1 MRLSSCYTY
10 AFNGAQSA
18 CLNDGYISNACMT
31 SNAAIER
38 ASTRIAKRMHT
49 HRTRACAWAT
59 PWLGTLYLGR
69 GRAREG
75 KAVHMRAAPDRER
88 EGDTERVR
96 VTGTLAQKGA
106 CVAGTSIR
114 VDECCS
120 GSKQLRQRELYRSR
134 RRDGSARKLEARLP
148 LYCTHCTLPMPFH
161 AERVTCNHP
170 HRAALVRARP
180 GEEGWAAVRVSDCQQ
195 QRHAGTP
202 AHGLT
207 HPLLHFRTCG
217 NSSWTTPK
225 T

>member
-1 MRLSSCYTY
+1 MT
-10 AFNGAQSA
+10 AGAQHVVYTVQSK
-18 CLNDGYISNACMT
+18 L
-31 SNAAIER
+31 
-38 ASTRIAKRMHT
+38 
-49 HRTRACAWAT
+49 
-59 PWLGTLYLGR
+59 P
-69 GRAREG
+69 RAR
-75 KAVHMRAAPDRER
+75 AHPRTSRRTPDRIPSLL
-88 EGDTERVR
+88 GIP
-96 VTGTLAQKGA
+96 APP
-106 CVAGTSIR
+106 CP
-114 VDECCS
+114 
-120 GSKQLRQRELYRSR
+120 R
-134 RRDGSARKLEARLP
+134 RRRQLPRESSSLVDFREPLRNDGSARKLEARLP